1 MTRRLFLLTL
11 LLLSTCIAAG
21 PAPGFAGT
29 YAIARP
35 ASQDLAPRKAAAA
48 GTNLFEGFV
57 RYPAEQLVFLGM
69 TAKTAYYRDVFV
81 GGETFSDQPSEGDS
95 ISAQMFDANNA
106 LIATW
111 DPYVFHTSFNGQQNC
126 WVSTFNGYICDIS
139 GIDVTWYRTSQCT
152 ATGNYTMK
160 FLRNNVEFAADTF
173 VLKPQISPDALPAA
187 YNQGSYTDAYDDWCY
202 SVNATGGRIAG
213 SNHTCHN
220 PLLANEKEY
229 TIKQKGCYLSD
240 AAGVLN
246 YHGVA
251 ATDPPTLND
260 ALNAVAGGYSAG
272 NVNPRAV
279 ADQGTA
285 AGVNM
290 RFVGATNDLY
300 NAICQYGPTLVGV
313 HCNASN
319 QAGHWVLAYGRDA
332 NKTTW
337 LILDP
342 NGGHDTT
349 LAVGYSNKYC
359 AARVFSGPE
368 HTFTT
373 SSGITIKF
381 HSPVELLLTDPQG
394 RRLGTDPVTGQ
405 SFDEIPGAYYEAG
418 GLEDDETGEPDD
430 DPAKT
435 LFLPTPAVGD
445 YALAV
450 TGTAN
455 GTYNSELVF
464 YDVNG
469 AASESDLRNIPVSL
483 NQVQRLTFSYSDTAG
498 ASTQVAGGFDGGG
511 QRPRD
516 VNRFLSYGNPSGSPV
531 SLAAGTQ
538 SFSLLVFYGATTIPS
553 SFSATLAGVDV
564 TSLFHPQPGQ
574 AEMVVLPLVSGRNV
588 LQLSIQGNLSS
599 RIATDSDR
607 LVFQVP

>member
-1 MTRRLFLLTL
+1 MPGRRVLLLILVLLLTCTAWSQPSL
-11 LLLSTCIAAG
+11 
-21 PAPGFAGT
+21 AGT
-29 YAIARP
+29 RSWARP
-35 ASQDLAPRKAAAA
+35 MARPLELGKAAAV
-48 GTNLFEGFV
+48 GTNVFEGFV
-57 RYPAEQLVFLGM
+57 RYPAEKLFFLAM

-95 ISAQMFDANNA
+95 ITAQMYDANNA

-111 DPYVFHTSFNGQQNC
+111 DPYVFHATFNGQQNC
-126 WVSTFNGYICDIS
+126 WVSTFNGYICNVS
-139 GIDVTWYRTSQCT
+139 GLDVVWYRQSQCT

-160 FLRNNVEFAADTF
+160 FLRNNVEFASDTF
-173 VLKPQISPDALPAA
+173 VLKPQIPPDALPTA
-187 YNQGSYTDAYDDWCY
+187 YNQGSYLDAYDTWCY
-202 SVNATGGRIAG
+202 NVNASGARIAG
-213 SNHTCHN
+213 SNHTCHD
-220 PLLANEKEY
+220 PLQTNEREY

-240 AAGVLN
+240 AAGMLN
-246 YHGVA
+246 YHGVS
-251 ATDPPTLND
+251 TDPPTLND
-260 ALNAVAGGYSAG
+260 SLDAVTNGYMAG

-285 AGVNM
+285 AGVSM

-313 HCNASN
+313 HCVNN
-319 QAGHWVLAYGRDA
+319 QAGHWVLAYGRDQ

-349 LAVGYSNKYC
+349 LAAAYNNTYC

-373 SSGITIKF
+373 SSGITISF
-381 HSPVELLLTDPQG
+381 HSPVQLLLTDPQG
-394 RRLGTDPVTGQ
+394 RRLGTDPIAGQ
-405 SFDEIPGAYYEAG
+405 SFDEIPGAYYDAG
-418 GLEDDETGEPDD
+418 GLDDDETGEPDD
-430 DPAKT
+430 EPSKT

-445 YALAV
+445 YALAI
-450 TGTAN
+450 TGTN
-455 GTYNSELVF
+455 DGSYNSEFVF

-469 AASESDLRNIPVSL
+469 TPSESDLRDIPVGL

-498 ASTQVAGGFDGGG
+498 ASPKLVGGFDGGG

-516 VNRFLSYGNPSGSPV
+516 VNRFLSYGNPSDSPV
-531 SLAAGTQ
+531 TLAAGTQ
-538 SFSLLVFYGATTIPS
+538 TFPLLIFYGATTIPA

-574 AEMVVLPLVSGRNV
+574 AEMVTLPLVSGKNV
-588 LQLSIQGNLSS
+588 LQLSIQGNLPS
-599 RIATDSDR
+599 RTATDSDR
-607 LVFQVP
+607 LIFQVP